1 MVLDCGVSEE
11 GFYENEHSN
20 DEDQI
25 KSILDY
31 LIFNKM
37 LVDFPKFVEQVSGG
51 RNDEDDKTDCE
62 EGDEISVVED
72 ECEND
77 FHLTYIIIN
86 CIKKDKAAV

>member
-1 MVLDCGVSEE
+1 M
-11 GFYENEHSN
+11 
-20 DEDQI
+20 
-25 KSILDY
+25 
-31 LIFNKM
+31 
-37 LVDFPKFVEQVSGG
+37 SGG

>member
-37 LVDFPKFVEQVSGG
+37 LVGFPEFVE
-51 RNDEDDKTDCE
+51 
-62 EGDEISVVED
+62 
-72 ECEND
+72 
-77 FHLTYIIIN
+77 
-86 CIKKDKAAV
+86 